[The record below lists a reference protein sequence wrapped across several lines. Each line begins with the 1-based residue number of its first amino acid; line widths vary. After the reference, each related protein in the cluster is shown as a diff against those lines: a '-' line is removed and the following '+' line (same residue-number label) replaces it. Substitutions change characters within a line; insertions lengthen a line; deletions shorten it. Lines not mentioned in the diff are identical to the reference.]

1 MSGAYTDAPM
11 ICGSW
16 TASRLLRAKTLSAPC
31 QQAGYGKRQQAARSP
46 GCFARLAQTTFDGR
60 GFAKHI
66 PPAMAFADVFPEL
79 LKRPTPLMRRFL
91 QLVSEE
97 TGGPLEALARQSQ
110 QVTRRHFGKTMRMFA
125 PLYVSNE
132 CVNNC
137 SYCGFSRDA
146 GIFRTTL
153 TVEQVVTEA
162 RHLHGLGFRNVL
174 LVAGE
179 HPKFVSDGYLQNC
192 LDALKPFIPTLALEV
207 GPMEDDQY
215 TEIVGHGAEGLVV
228 YQETYHRETYTQ
240 LHTAGPKKNFDWRL
254 DCPERAY
261 AGGFRRIGIGALFG
275 LANWKFEALAL
286 CAHLEYLYR
295 NCWKAQFTVA
305 FPRMRPYAGNYEY
318 QPDPELYLPDKAF
331 VRLIAIFRLLFPQV
345 GIVVSTREPAPL
357 RDAIA
362 TLGVTHM
369 SAGAKTEPGGY
380 TGAGS
385 DDLHLTVKGRR
396 VELQEK
402 SGCEKATEQFQI
414 HDTRSPAEVA
424 AMLRGLNLDSV
435 WKDWDESLLA
445 MA

>member
-1 MSGAYTDAPM
+1 
-11 ICGSW
+11 
-16 TASRLLRAKTLSAPC
+16 
-31 QQAGYGKRQQAARSP
+31 
-46 GCFARLAQTTFDGR
+46 
-60 GFAKHI
+60 
-66 PPAMAFADVFPEL
+66 MAFADVFPDL
-79 LKRPTPLMRRFL
+79 LAHPSALMRRFT
-91 QLVSEE
+91 QLIAEE
-97 TGGPLEALARQSQ
+97 TGGPLEALARHSQ
-110 QVTRRHFGKTMRMFA
+110 QTTRRHFGKTMRLFA

-137 SYCGFSRDA
+137 QYCGFSRDA
-146 GIFRTTL
+146 GIYRTTL
-153 TVEQVVTEA
+153 TVDQVVTEA

-179 HPKFVSDGYLQNC
+179 HPKFVSEGYLQDC

-207 GPMEDDQY
+207 GPMEDEQY
-215 TEIVGHGAEGLVV
+215 SEIVSHGAEGLVV

-254 DCPERAY
+254 NCPERAY
-261 AGGFRRIGIGALFG
+261 SGGFRRIGIGALFG
-275 LANWKFEALAL
+275 LAHWKFEALAL

-295 NCWKAQFTVA
+295 NCWKAQFTIA

-331 VRLIAIFRLLFPQV
+331 VRLIAVFRLLFPQV
-345 GIVVSTREPAPL
+345 GIVVSTREPASL

-424 AMLRGLNLDSV
+424 VMLRGQNLDPV

-445 MA
+445 PDFSFEAVVADPVVVLAPRKEFAPASGGSGQ

>member
-1 MSGAYTDAPM
+1 
-11 ICGSW
+11 
-16 TASRLLRAKTLSAPC
+16 
-31 QQAGYGKRQQAARSP
+31 
-46 GCFARLAQTTFDGR
+46 
-60 GFAKHI
+60 
-66 PPAMAFADVFPEL
+66 
-79 LKRPTPLMRRFL
+79 MRRFL

-110 QVTRRHFGKTMRMFA
+110 QTTRRHFGKTMRLFA

-153 TVEQVVTEA
+153 TVDQVVTEA

-179 HPKFVSDGYLQNC
+179 HPKFVSEGYLQDC

-215 TEIVGHGAEGLVV
+215 GEIVGHGAEGLVV

-275 LANWKFEALAL
+275 LASWKFEALAL
-286 CAHLEYLYR
+286 CAHLEYLYKH
-295 NCWKAQFTVA
+295 CWKAQFTVA

-318 QPDPELYLPDKAF
+318 QPDPDLYLPDKAF

-396 VELQEK
+396 VELAEK

-424 AMLRGLNLDSV
+424 AMLRSQNLDPV

-445 MA
+445 LA

>member
-1 MSGAYTDAPM
+1 
-11 ICGSW
+11 
-16 TASRLLRAKTLSAPC
+16 
-31 QQAGYGKRQQAARSP
+31 
-46 GCFARLAQTTFDGR
+46 
-60 GFAKHI
+60 
-66 PPAMAFADVFPEL
+66 MAFADVFPDL
-79 LKRPTPLMRRFL
+79 MNQPTPLMRRFS
-91 QLVSEE
+91 QMISPE
-97 TGGPLEALARQSQ
+97 TGGTLEALAKQSQ
-110 QVTRRHFGKTMRMFA
+110 EITRRHFGRTMRLFA

-153 TVEQVVTEA
+153 TVEQVMREA
-162 RHLHGLGFRNVL
+162 RHLYGLGFRNVL

-179 HPKFVSDGYLQNC
+179 HPKFVSEGYLQKC
-192 LDALKPFIPTLALEV
+192 LDALKPLIPTLALEV

-215 TEIVGHGAEGLVV
+215 AEIVSHGAEGLVV
-228 YQETYHRETYTQ
+228 YQETYHRETYQ
-240 LHTAGPKKNFDWRL
+240 KLHTAGPKKNFDWRL
-254 DCPERAY
+254 NCPERAY

-275 LANWKFEALAL
+275 LANWKHEALAL

-295 NCWKAQFTVA
+295 HGWKAQFTIA
-305 FPRMRPYAGNYEY
+305 FPRMRPYAGNYQY
-318 QPDPELYLPDKAF
+318 VPDPELYLTDRDF
-331 VRLIAIFRLLFPQV
+331 VRMIAVFRILFPQV

-385 DDLHLTVKGRR
+385 EDLHLTVKGRR
-396 VELQEK
+396 VEISDK

-424 AMLRGLNLDSV
+424 EMLRSQNLDPV
-435 WKDWDESLLA
+435 WKDWDEALLCSQA
-445 MA
+445 

>member
-1 MSGAYTDAPM
+1 
-11 ICGSW
+11 
-16 TASRLLRAKTLSAPC
+16 
-31 QQAGYGKRQQAARSP
+31 
-46 GCFARLAQTTFDGR
+46 
-60 GFAKHI
+60 
-66 PPAMAFADVFPEL
+66 MAFADVFPDL
-79 LKRPTPLMRRFL
+79 LAHPTPLMRRFS
-91 QLVSEE
+91 QLISEE
-97 TGGPLEALARQSQ
+97 NGGSLEELARQSQ
-110 QVTRRHFGKTMRMFA
+110 QTTRRNFGKTMRLFA

-137 SYCGFSRDA
+137 KYCGFSRDA
-146 GIFRTTL
+146 AIFRTTL
-153 TVEQVVTEA
+153 TVDQVVTEA

-179 HPKFVSDGYLQNC
+179 HPKFVSEGYLQDC
-192 LDALKPFIPTLALEV
+192 LDSLKPFIPTLALEV

-215 TEIVGHGAEGLVV
+215 ADIVHHGAEGLVV
-228 YQETYHRETYTQ
+228 YQETYHRETYQQ

-295 NCWKAQFTVA
+295 HCWKAQFTIA

-318 QPDPELYLPDKAF
+318 EPDPDLYLPDKAF
-331 VRLIAIFRLLFPQV
+331 VRLIAVFRLLFPQV
-345 GIVVSTREPAPL
+345 GIVVSTREPARL

-380 TGAGS
+380 TGAGG
-385 DDLHLTVKGRR
+385 DDLHFTVKGRR
-396 VELQEK
+396 VELSEK

-414 HDTRSPAEVA
+414 HDTRSPAEIA
-424 AMLRGLNLDSV
+424 AMLRGQNLDPV

-445 MA
+445 VS

>member
-1 MSGAYTDAPM
+1 
-11 ICGSW
+11 
-16 TASRLLRAKTLSAPC
+16 
-31 QQAGYGKRQQAARSP
+31 
-46 GCFARLAQTTFDGR
+46 
-60 GFAKHI
+60 
-66 PPAMAFADVFPEL
+66 MAFADVFPEL

-97 TGGPLEALARQSQ
+97 TGGPLETLARQSQ
-110 QVTRRHFGKTMRMFA
+110 QVTRRHFGKTMRLFA

-153 TVEQVVTEA
+153 TVDQVVTEA

-179 HPKFVSDGYLQNC
+179 HPKFVSEGYLQNC

-207 GPMEDDQY
+207 GPLEDDQY
-215 TEIVGHGAEGLVV
+215 AEIVGHGAEGLVV

-396 VELQEK
+396 VEIQAK

-424 AMLRGLNLDSV
+424 AMLRGLNLDPV

-445 MA
+445 LA

>member
-1 MSGAYTDAPM
+1 MSFTFLPV
-11 ICGSW
+11 
-16 TASRLLRAKTLSAPC
+16 KTPQSA
-31 QQAGYGKRQQAARSP
+31 
-46 GCFARLAQTTFDGR
+46 FDVR
-60 GFAKHI
+60 PFAKHI
-66 PPAMAFADVFPEL
+66 PPAMAFADVFPDL
-79 LKRPTPLMRRFL
+79 LKHPTPLMRRFL
-91 QLVSEE
+91 QLVTEN
-97 TGGPLEALARQSQ
+97 TGGPLETLARQSQ
-110 QVTRRHFGKTMRMFA
+110 QTTRRHFGKTMRLFA

-146 GIFRTTL
+146 GIYRTTL
-153 TVEQVVTEA
+153 TVDQVVTEA
-162 RHLHGLGFRNVL
+162 RHLHGLGFRNIL

-207 GPMEDDQY
+207 GPMEDEQY
-215 TEIVGHGAEGLVV
+215 AEIVGHGAEGLVV

-275 LANWKFEALAL
+275 LADWKFEALAL

-318 QPDPELYLPDKAF
+318 QPNPDLYLPDKAF

-396 VELQEK
+396 VELKEK

-424 AMLRGLNLDSV
+424 EMLRGKNLDPV

-445 MA
+445 LA

>member
-1 MSGAYTDAPM
+1 
-11 ICGSW
+11 
-16 TASRLLRAKTLSAPC
+16 
-31 QQAGYGKRQQAARSP
+31 
-46 GCFARLAQTTFDGR
+46 
-60 GFAKHI
+60 
-66 PPAMAFADVFPEL
+66 MAFADVFPNL
-79 LKRPTPLMRRFL
+79 LERPTPLMRRFT
-91 QLVSEE
+91 QLIFEE
-97 TGGPLEALARQSQ
+97 SGGSLEALARRSQ
-110 QVTRRHFGKTMRMFA
+110 ETTRRHFGKTMRLFA

-137 SYCGFSRDA
+137 KYCGFSRDA
-146 GIFRTTL
+146 AIFRTTL
-153 TVEQVVTEA
+153 TVDHVVTEA
-162 RHLHGLGFRNVL
+162 RHLHGLGFRNLL

-179 HPKFVSDGYLQNC
+179 HPKFVSEGYLQKC

-207 GPMEDDQY
+207 GPMEDEQY
-215 TEIVGHGAEGLVV
+215 AEIVDHGAEGLVV

-286 CAHLEYLYR
+286 CAHLEYLYKH
-295 NCWKAQFTVA
+295 CWKAQFTIA

-318 QPDPELYLPDKAF
+318 EPDPELYLPDKAF
-331 VRLIAIFRLLFPQV
+331 VRLIAVFRILFPQV

-362 TLGVTHM
+362 SLGVTHM
-369 SAGAKTEPGGY
+369 SAGARTEPGGY

-424 AMLRGLNLDSV
+424 AMLRAQNIDPV

-445 MA
+445 AH